1 MKSIFILGGG
11 GFIGKTLA
19 EEFLN
24 RGYRVAVYDTLGEEQ
39 FENFEKKKEL
49 IIYKGNMEEYEKMEE
64 VLKKEKPD
72 IIFHLVCNI
81 LPGSREDEV
90 LKYMDLNMNS
100 TLKLFEI
107 MRDTKVK
114 KLVYVSSGGAIYGA
128 NGKSINN
135 EDDEL
140 KPINF
145 YGWIKYAIEKY
156 IKAYHNIY
164 GFDYL
169 IVRPS
174 NPFGKYQNI
183 NGRQGIVAVVMGKV
197 LKDEKI
203 EIWGD
208 GTVVRD
214 YIPAVD
220 MARYVAELLDNKN
233 WNRVYNIGS
242 GIGKSIKDILGIIE
256 KVSGKKL
263 DIDYKSGRKEDIP
276 VNILDISRIK
286 KETGIIIE
294 DNIEKEL
301 EHMWNDIK
309 IMNN

>member
-72 IIFHLVCNI
+72 AIFHLVCNI

-220 MARYVAELLDNKN
+220 MAGYVAELLDNKN

-242 GIGKSIKDILGIIE
+242 GIGKSIKEILRIIE

-263 DIDYKSGRKEDIP
+263 NVDYKPGRKEDIT
-276 VNILDISRIK
+276 VNILDVSRIK
-286 KETGIIIE
+286 KETGIVIE

-301 EHMWNDIK
+301 EQMWNDIK
-309 IMNN
+309 IMNS

>member
-19 EEFLN
+19 EEFLK
-24 RGYRVAVYDTLGEEQ
+24 RGYRVAVYDTVGEEQ
-39 FENFEKKKEL
+39 FDNFEKKKEV

-64 VLKKEKPD
+64 VLRKEKPD
-72 IIFHLVCNI
+72 VIFHLVCNI

-90 LKYMDLNMNS
+90 LKYMDVNMNS

-107 MRDTKVK
+107 MRETKVK

-128 NGKSINN
+128 NGKSINS
-135 EDDEL
+135 EEDEL

-156 IKAYHNIY
+156 IKAYHKIY

-183 NGRQGIVAVVMGKV
+183 NGKQGIVAVVMGKV
-197 LKDEKI
+197 LRDEKI

-208 GTVVRD
+208 GSVVRD
-214 YIPAVD
+214 YISASD
-220 MARYVAELLDNKN
+220 MGIYTAELLEKDIWNKI
-233 WNRVYNIGS
+233 YNIGS
-242 GIGKSIKDILGIIE
+242 GIGKSINEILGIIE
-256 KVSGKKL
+256 RVSNKKL
-263 DIDYKSGRKEDIP
+263 NIDYKKGRKEDIS
-276 VNILDISRIK
+276 VNILDISKIK
-286 KETGIIIE
+286 KDTGIILE
-294 DNIEKEL
+294 DNIEEEMKK
-301 EHMWNDIK
+301 MWNDIK
-309 IMNN
+309 TINS

>member
-301 EHMWNDIK
+301 EHMWNEIK